1 MTAETSGNKLSARTK
16 VFYGVGDVGN
26 ALVNSALQFF
36 LLIFYTDAALLAP
49 AVVGSA
55 LLIGKIWDAI
65 NDPLFGWVSDRTGSK
80 RFGKRRVYMI
90 FGAIPLGISIA
101 LLWFVPRGL
110 QPVGVFLWVA
120 CTFLLFDTL
129 WTITNVPYYAL
140 TAELTDDYD
149 ERSSLT
155 AARMSLAVPAYLVGA
170 ALTPVLVGLFATK
183 RAGYGAVGVIYGAVA
198 AAALLICAAGIRER
212 KQTSESRAEAPPI
225 KTFLQTLKNR
235 PFLRLVG
242 AYLVLNLAFALIKTL
257 MAYFLTYQLNMEAQL
272 PLVMGLLLICV
283 VIAIYPWKII
293 SERWNKG
300 PAYAL
305 GMGIGGLAVAATF
318 LLPHQPTPWIY
329 AIAVLAGFGFAAN
342 WVFPWSMVPDVVDV
356 DRLAT
361 GEQRSGMYY
370 GVWGLGTKASE
381 ALAIASTGW
390 ILALFHYI
398 AECGANVANPAGH
411 PAVLCADTGPGNCVG
426 PAAADLVSDH
436 RKTHNEVLAKL
447 AHADNQGGDGAP
459 CPEPVEGP
467 LDARRF
473 DRLSERASNLRDT
486 PAKESRPHEP
496 ATRCHR
502 RLWAHRRPP

>member
-1 MTAETSGNKLSARTK
+1 
-16 VFYGVGDVGN
+16 
-26 ALVNSALQFF
+26 
-36 LLIFYTDAALLAP
+36 
-49 AVVGSA
+49 
-55 LLIGKIWDAI
+55 
-65 NDPLFGWVSDRTGSK
+65 
-80 RFGKRRVYMI
+80 
-90 FGAIPLGISIA
+90 
-101 LLWFVPRGL
+101 
-110 QPVGVFLWVA
+110 
-120 CTFLLFDTL
+120 
-129 WTITNVPYYAL
+129 
-140 TAELTDDYD
+140 
-149 ERSSLT
+149 
-155 AARMSLAVPAYLVGA
+155 MSLAVPAYLVGA

-183 RAGYGAVGVIYGAVA
+183 RAGYGAVGIIYGAVA

-212 KQTSESRAEAPPI
+212 KQTSESRAEAPPV

-283 VIAIYPWKII
+283 VIAIYPWKMI

-390 ILALFHYI
+390 ILALFHYVP
-398 AECGANVANPAGH
+398 NVAQTSQTLLGIRLFFGLIPAL
-411 PAVLCADTGPGNCVG
+411 AIVLALPLLIWYPIT
-426 PAAADLVSDH
+426 

-447 AHADNQGGDGAP
+447 EGAGGGSP
-459 CPEPVEGP
+459 
-467 LDARRF
+467 
-473 DRLSERASNLRDT
+473 
-486 PAKESRPHEP
+486 
-496 ATRCHR
+496 
-502 RLWAHRRPP
+502 